1 MIERHSHHHL
11 SGMKRIFSL
20 TIILAAL
27 LPTLSQAAMPPYSV
41 ATKFQESE
49 QQGRKREFMN
59 QRNAFFILELEL
71 TQEETDAFLPLYN
84 ELDTKRYELWK
95 DVRQKRALMERKA
108 E

>member
-71 TQEETDAFLPLYN
+71 EKEYYYKFKRVLPMR
-84 ELDTKRYELWK
+84 K
-95 DVRQKRALMERKA
+95 VMALKVAERKFA
-108 E
+108 RLFLKSSYD